1 MVIAKQIPTEK
12 QSNFAMLNNYEGTYL
27 ENMNVKYDGRWEHE
41 SSDLKKLRN
50 ILRGYEYMDELEED
64 DYVEI
69 QHDLKPDAEFPV
81 EVIKLDVDHYFN
93 GNNDDRLAAIA
104 NMLSIMT
111 GKEYEVKEIR
121 GAVQGEYAW
130 IIYREEEFDDDAIAN
145 FEIEYFNMGSEWV
158 LENEAEEGVSIIYT
172 HNWDGDGIRKEIAD
186 YADVDLGDVVLEV
199 FIGYRQI
206 PVYERR

>member
-1 MVIAKQIPTEK
+1 MIIAKQIPTEK
-12 QSNFAMLNNYEGTYL
+12 QSNFTMRDDYKGTCL

-64 DYVEI
+64 DYIEI

-104 NMLSIMT
+104 DMLSIMT
-111 GKEYEVKEIR
+111 GKEYEVKEIH
-121 GAVQGEYAW
+121 GSVQGEYAW

-145 FEIEYFNMGSEWV
+145 FEIEYFNMGSEWIIEDEDG
-158 LENEAEEGVSIIYT
+158 ENYFIYT
-172 HNWDGDGIRKEIAD
+172 HSWDGDGIRKEIAD
-186 YADVDLGDVVLEV
+186 YADVAPSDVVMDVIIE
-199 FIGYRQI
+199 YKRI

>member
-1 MVIAKQIPTEK
+1 MITAKQIPTDR
-12 QSNFAMLNNYEGTYL
+12 QSNFTMRDDYNGTCL
-27 ENMNVKYDGRWEHE
+27 ENMNVKYDRRWEHE

-50 ILRGYEYMDELEED
+50 ILRGYEYIDELVED
-64 DYVEI
+64 DYIEI

-111 GKEYEVKEIR
+111 EKEYKVKEIR
-121 GAVQGEYAW
+121 GSVQGEYAW
-130 IIYREEEFDDDAIAN
+130 VIYRKEEFDDDAIAN
-145 FEIEYFNMGSEWV
+145 FEIEYFNMGSEWII
-158 LENEAEEGVSIIYT
+158 EDEDGEDDFIYT
-172 HNWDGDGIRKEIAD
+172 HSWDGDDIRKEIAD
-186 YADVDLGDVVLEV
+186 YADVDPGDVVLEV